1 MYGCDTWSLTL
12 RERRGLRV
20 FENRVLRK
28 TMGLKRDEKTGDWM
42 KVHNEKRHD
51 FYSPDISLAIK

>member
-28 TMGLKRDEKTGDWM
+28 TKGLKRDEKTGDWM
-42 KVHNEKRHD
+42 KLHNEKRHD
-51 FYSPDISLAIK
+51 FHSPNISVAIR